1 MTLYTAAITLILVMD
16 PMGNVIILLSLLKN
30 VEARRRPWIILRE
43 SFIAFVVLML
53 FVFFGKYILH
63 GLGLSE
69 EALSIAGG
77 IILFLIALKMIF
89 PKQNDESAI
98 AMGEP
103 LVVPL
108 AIPLIAGPSAL
119 ATVSLLTTQQGVHLP
134 TVIMAV
140 IVASVASAVILL
152 LSGSLRRLL
161 GDRGLIAIER
171 LMGMILTTLAVQ
183 MFLTGIASFLK

>member
-30 VEARRRPWIILRE
+30 VEAKRRPWIILRE